1 MPLTTSQQQALSQ
14 LWAVTSST
22 TDAARERDERLL
34 RENGWDVQTT
44 IEQIFNMTDDA
55 DLSSPGGDAGP
66 STSRNR
72 HAVHDP
78 DQDPLLP
85 PIPPGARRLSGTGA
99 RRQRP
104 IPRAAPGTT
113 GIGIGIWNIIVWPV
127 GMLFSIVGGVW
138 YFIVRAFVPLSFLPY
153 IPSFLLPPSPSPPSI
168 PRPPQD
174 PTTEHLAFLQSL
186 CSLTG
191 LPQSE
196 LPEIYVGPYREFLTH
211 IRKELLVGLVVL
223 VSEEHE
229 DDESFKKG
237 SLADKDVV
245 QALRSEGVVVWV
257 ADISSREGFQ
267 ASQTLLATTYPSLT
281 FLSLLPS
288 TSSSPTTTSSSSPKL
303 TLLNTLSGP
312 PSTITSPTSIIT
324 TLQTAVLPRVRPFL
338 NRLKSERLA
347 VEEARYVR
355 AEQDRAFRASEAKD
369 RERMRVAKQKEEAE
383 RIKKEREEKERREK
397 ELIKE
402 KRKIWRRYARKHLLP
417 PSNGPVRVALR
428 TPLSSER
435 HLHHFTPSSSTLSLY
450 IFAETLLI
458 PASAKKEDDP
468 DTPPEGYD
476 PLAYLSS
483 SSSNTI
489 ANGAGI
495 SDILGE
501 EEVGDWPFTL
511 VTAYPRQTIPCV
523 LAEGEKAWE
532 TVQKAGGAMFLEK
545 REGYA
550 FGLSEEEEDG
560 ESEEEIVSD
569 SD

>member
-1 MPLTTSQQQALSQ
+1 MPLTASQQQALSQ
-14 LWAVTSST
+14 LWAVTSSA

-44 IEQIFNMTDDA
+44 VEQIFNMADDTNS
-55 DLSSPGGDAGP
+55 SSPGGDAGP

-72 HAVHDP
+72 LGVHDP

-99 RRQRP
+99 RRPRP
-104 IPRAAPGTT
+104 KPRAGLSTT
-113 GIGIGIWNIIVWPV
+113 GVGIGIWDIIVWPV

-138 YFIVRAFVPLSFLPY
+138 YFIVRTFVPLSFLPH
-153 IPSFLLPPSPSPPSI
+153 IPSFLLPPSPSPLSM

-174 PTTEHLAFLQSL
+174 PTTAHLAFLQSL
-186 CSLTG
+186 SSVTG
-191 LPQSE
+191 LPPSE

-229 DDESFKKG
+229 NDESFKKG

-245 QALRSEGVVVWV
+245 QALRSEGVVVWA
-257 ADISSREGFQ
+257 ADISSREGYQ

-288 TSSSPTTTSSSSPKL
+288 TSLSSTTSSSSPKL

-324 TLQTAVLPRVRPFL
+324 TLQTAVLPRARPFL

-383 RIKKEREEKERREK
+383 RIKKEREEKERQEK
-397 ELIKE
+397 EAIKE

-417 PSNGPVRVALR
+417 PSNGPIRVALR
-428 TPLSSER
+428 TPLSSAR
-435 HLHHFTPSSSTLSLY
+435 HLHHFTPYSSTLPLY

-458 PASAKKEDDP
+458 PASAKREDDP

-476 PLAYLSS
+476 PLAYLPS
-483 SSSNTI
+483 SSSNTN
-489 ANGAGI
+489 ANAVGI

-523 LAEGEKAWE
+523 LAEGEKVWE
-532 TVQKAGGAMFLEK
+532 MVQKAGGAMFLEK
-545 REGYA
+545 REGYT
-550 FGLSEEEEDG
+550 FGLSEEDEEG